1 LNIDDTVYGRK
12 SGGHHLRSIVHPIIY
27 DGVFTSKPVVVD
39 LGISEALTVGI
50 QFEHLAEEG
59 TEVTPI
65 FMGT

>member
-1 LNIDDTVYGRK
+1 M
-12 SGGHHLRSIVHPIIY
+12 HPIIY
-27 DGVFTSKPVVVD
+27 DGVFTSKPVVLG

-65 FMGT
+65 FMRMRDLHKKN

>member
-1 LNIDDTVYGRK
+1 M
-12 SGGHHLRSIVHPIIY
+12 HPIIY
-27 DGVFTSKPVVVD
+27 DGVFTSKPVVLG

-65 FMGT
+65 FMRMRDLHKKKLIYF